1 MAKIRKKPRNPTSK
15 TDIKPYNIAETSENE
30 AEINMYGEVYMDIP
44 RDWWTDEP
52 IAGNFIS
59 AEAFLSDLEDLKDK
73 ERITVHINSG
83 GGDLYAGLA
92 IYNRLKQLKGE
103 VITVNDG
110 IAASAASLI
119 FQAGDIRKMNAA
131 SNFMA
136 HGASGFLFG
145 SYNVEDLKTIV
156 EQFKAHNKAVV
167 NVYAERMGATYDEAR
182 DFVDGETWLT
192 GQDAVD
198 MGLADEVIGEEEEDD
213 DMKNGFLS
221 KVQAAFAPPQ
231 SHVYEIYTQP
241 MTPRPPK
248 KDDKPIKN
256 KKEEEPLIENVK
268 ELKETYPD
276 LVKEIEDR
284 AAASAAAKERERI
297 KDIEAIETTIADK
310 QTVKD
315 AKFENPI
322 DAKTLAFAAM
332 QQQAAAGLNA
342 LADMQADTAASGV
355 QNVAAAPSGNEAV
368 TDEEKRN
375 AEIARMV
382 AQSDATRGVR

>member
-1 MAKIRKKPRNPTSK
+1 MAKTSKKPRNPTSK
-15 TDIKPYNIAETSENE
+15 TEIKPYNIVNSSENE
-30 AEINMYGEVYMDIP
+30 AEIDMYGDVYMDIP

-52 IAGNFIS
+52 ISGNFIS
-59 AEAFLSDLEDLKDK
+59 AEKFLDDLEDLKDK
-73 ERITVHINSG
+73 DRITVHINSG

-119 FQAGDIRKMNAA
+119 FQAGDIRRMNAA

-145 SYNVEDLKTIV
+145 SYDVEDLETLV

-167 NVYAERMGATYDEAR
+167 NVYAERMGVEYEEAK
-182 DFVDGETWLT
+182 DFVNGETWLT

-198 MGLADEVIGEEEEDD
+198 MGLADELIGEDEDED
-213 DMKNGFLS
+213 EDSKNGFLS
-221 KVQAAFAPPQ
+221 RVQAAFAHQYPQ
-231 SHVYEIYTQP
+231 DVVMIPQTQRPVNVIKHNEI
-241 MTPRPPK
+241 
-248 KDDKPIKN
+248 

-268 ELKETYPD
+268 ELREAYPD
-276 LVKEIEDR
+276 LVKEIED
-284 AAASAAAKERERI
+284 AAGKQAAKEERERI
-297 KDIEAIETTIADK
+297 KEIEAIEATIADK
-310 QTVKD
+310 QSVRE

-332 QQQAAAGLNA
+332 QQQAVAGMNA
-342 LADMQADTAASGV
+342 LADMRADAEASGA

-382 AQSDATRGVR
+382 AQSDAMRGVR